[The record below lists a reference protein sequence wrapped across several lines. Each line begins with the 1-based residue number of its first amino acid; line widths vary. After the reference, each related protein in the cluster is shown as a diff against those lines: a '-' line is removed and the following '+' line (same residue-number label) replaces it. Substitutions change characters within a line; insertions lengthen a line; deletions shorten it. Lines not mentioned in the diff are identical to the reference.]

1 MPIANVRGVNI
12 NYEIVGN
19 RGPWMVVIPGGRRAY
34 NEFIPLAHKLAAGGY
49 RVLLHDRRNTGA
61 SDIVF
66 DSEEV
71 EEITWADD
79 LAVLLRQLNASP
91 AFISGNS
98 SGARTAILFALRH
111 PQAVR
116 ALLLMR
122 VTGGKF
128 AAERL
133 PENYY
138 DQYIRAA
145 QEGGMA
151 AVCATEQYAE
161 RIAANPKNR
170 ERLMAMDPQRY
181 IATMTRWRD
190 LFTAGAHHP
199 VLGVSDADLN
209 SLKVPTIV
217 IPGNDN
223 THSSASGRA
232 AHKLI
237 PGSVLHQLP
246 IEDQDVALIPFPD
259 WAPYEEEITRVFV
272 DFMRGVERKAA

>member
-1 MPIANVRGVNI
+1 MPIANVRGVSI
-12 NYEIVGN
+12 NYEIVGD
-19 RGPWMVVIPGGRRAY
+19 RGPWVVVIPGGRRAY
-34 NEFIPLAHKLAAGGY
+34 NEFIPLAHKFAANGY

-61 SDIVF
+61 SDIVL
-66 DSEEV
+66 DSDEV

-79 LAVLLRQLNASP
+79 LNILLQQLNASP
-91 AFISGNS
+91 AFVSGNS

-111 PQAVR
+111 PKAVR

-122 VTGGKF
+122 VTGGPF
-128 AAERL
+128 AAGRL

-145 QEGGMA
+145 EQGGMA

-170 ERLMAMDPQRY
+170 ERLMAIDPKRF
-181 IATMTRWRD
+181 IATMRRWRE
-190 LFTAGAHHP
+190 LFVAGAHHP

-223 THSSASGRA
+223 THSSVSGRA
-232 AHKLI
+232 AHRLI
-237 PGSVLHQLP
+237 PGSVLHELP
-246 IEDQDVALIPFPD
+246 VTDVDVPMVPFPD
-259 WAPYEEEITRVFV
+259 WAEHEPEICRTFV
-272 DFMRGVERKAA
+272 DFMRKVGAAGG